1 MHAVGEGETWDRSTA
16 VFGREREV
24 DDQRPHWPVRLR
36 AVGLAQS
43 HRVCAAGP
51 PQRRRGNFQ
60 PFWRSL

>member
-43 HRVCAAGP
+43 HRV
-51 PQRRRGNFQ
+51 
-60 PFWRSL
+60 